1 MLQESA
7 KSSLH
12 VNVFFVDET
21 GFQVSMRSFYGRAK
35 RNQRAVCL
43 TTALSSRN
51 FSIIACM
58 GINSVHYFT
67 VNYGGINDE
76 SFTTYI
82 TKLVSYIQADST
94 EPAYVFMD
102 NTPIHKV
109 LAVRSI
115 FEANPSINL
124 IFIPAY

>member
-7 KSSLH
+7 RSSLH
-12 VNVFFVDET
+12 VNAFFVDET

-58 GINSVHYFT
+58 GTNSVYYFT
-67 VNYGGINDE
+67 VNSGGINGE
-76 SFTTYI
+76 FFTIYI
-82 TKLVSYIQADST
+82 TELVLYIQADST
-94 EPAYVFMD
+94 DPA
-102 NTPIHKV
+102 HG
-109 LAVRSI
+109 
-115 FEANPSINL
+115 
-124 IFIPAY
+124 